1 MATSSIFAQIKITD
15 PEKAEAFVRALEE
28 SEKEQ
33 AKRKPTTSS
42 ITILRDLD
50 EIRKLMAKRIK
61 PDEVSKGSDVSNQ
74 TIQTEDQVKN

>member
-33 AKRKPTTSS
+33 ANRKPTTSS

-50 EIRKLMAKRIK
+50 EIRKLMARLSC
-61 PDEVSKGSDVSNQ
+61 DYV
-74 TIQTEDQVKN
+74 